1 MAHNLESNANG
12 THSFFSS
19 TKAKAWHGLGQYVD
33 GAQTAEEALKLAN
46 LDFEVIKS
54 AVTINLPDGTQKV
67 SDKMFSTIRKDNNA
81 ILGYVGSRYEV
92 LQNKQCFDFFD
103 AVVGAGE
110 AIYETAGVFGIGERI
125 FITAKMPEHIT
136 INGKRD
142 DLIENYVFLTNSHDG
157 KGVVTAA
164 ITPVRIV
171 CNNTL
176 NMALGQ
182 CSNKV
187 TLKHTTNMHSKLQ
200 AAHEIMGLKNELN
213 AEIEAIFS
221 AMAKK
226 QVGDDF
232 YKKVAVHAIAK
243 GAPKLISDYY
253 EGNGSTRFKNIVDEV
268 LQFSATDGTQKM
280 SNTYM
285 TAYGALNSISGYFQN
300 AKVWG
305 NKESEKTE
313 SILDG
318 DVSKS
323 NQIAYNLC
331 KDLIILS

>member
-1 MAHNLESNANG
+1 MAHNLEFNSEKG

-19 TKAKAWHGLGQYVD
+19 TVAKAWHGLGQNVD
-33 GAQTAEEALKLAN
+33 GAKTAEEALELAN
-46 LDFEVIKS
+46 LDFEVSKE
-54 AVTINLPDGTQKV
+54 AVSINLPDGTQQI
-67 SDKMFSTIRKDNNA
+67 SDKMFATIRKDNNA
-81 ILGYVGSRYEV
+81 VLGYVGNRYEV

-103 AVVGAGE
+103 AVVGSGE

-125 FITAKMPEHIT
+125 FITAKMPEYIA
-136 INGKRD
+136 INGKNND
-142 DLIENYVFLTNSHDG
+142 QIENYVFLTNSHDG

-176 NMALGQ
+176 NMALGN

-187 TLKHTTNMHSKLQ
+187 TLKHTTNMHSKLA
-200 AAHEIMGLKNELN
+200 AAHEIMGLKDKFN
-213 AEIEAIFS
+213 AEIEEIFT

-232 YKKVAVHAIAK
+232 YKKVAVHSIAK
-243 GAPKLISDYY
+243 GNAKLINDYF
-253 EGNGSTRFKNIVDEV
+253 EGNGSTRFKNIIDEV
-268 LQFSATDGTQKM
+268 LEFSAGNGTQKM

-300 AKVWG
+300 AKDWG
-305 NKESEKTE
+305 KKVEEKTE

-318 DVSKS
+318 DVSRS
-323 NQIAYNLC
+323 NQIAFNLC
-331 KDLIILS
+331 KDLILS